1 MNRVRTNQRRG
12 MTLFELS
19 VVVIIA
25 VVLASLAVLSTQSLL
40 VRTKVSRVQQDQR
53 AIARAIQ
60 NYIMDYSALPAPS
73 QGLDS
78 LTQPT
83 AYLGAVPRDP
93 FQREGTYLYLN
104 PGSREFASII
114 ISPGPDGKFD
124 VPPELLRFASIHT
137 IDSRRPG
144 LPIAMKAYPGA
155 GNEHMEEQQPAT
167 MTEAEAAILS
177 TYLRLG
183 QYDPA
188 KGTDGD
194 IITIVRY

>member
-1 MNRVRTNQRRG
+1 

-25 VVLASLAVLSTQSLL
+25 VVLASVAVISTQSLL

-53 AIARAIQ
+53 TIARAIQ

-73 QGLDS
+73 QGLES

-83 AYLGAVPRDP
+83 VYLGAVPRDP

-114 ISPGPDGKFD
+114 ISPGPDGRFD
-124 VPPELLRFASIHT
+124 VPPELLRFASVHS

-144 LPIAMKAYPGA
+144 LPAAMKAYPG
-155 GNEHMEEQQPAT
+155 GETGTDENSIPPT

>member
-1 MNRVRTNQRRG
+1 

-53 AIARAIQ
+53 TIARAIQ

-73 QGLDS
+73 QGLES

-83 AYLGAVPRDP
+83 VYLGSVPRDP

-124 VPPELLRFASIHT
+124 VPPELLRFASVQS
-137 IDSRRPG
+137 IDSARPG
-144 LPIAMKAYPGA
+144 LPSAMKAFPG
-155 GNEHMEEQQPAT
+155 GETTSDEEVPPPT
-167 MTEAEAAILS
+167 MTEAESAILS
-177 TYLRLG
+177 TYMRLG